1 MVFIK
6 NTLISAAAYLL
17 TSTNHVDARESVK
30 ENLTKEQSFAFN
42 NARRNGNR
50 ANTYKKAQKSQRDK
64 NPDHVSKHKVPL
76 VEEDTSLFYDYC
88 TLAGDRLEDGPDN
101 FNNYLGVSG
110 ALYTDMTFEGREQLY
125 WEGHST
131 LQ

>member
-50 ANTYKKAQKSQRDK
+50 ANTYKKA
-64 NPDHVSKHKVPL
+64 
-76 VEEDTSLFYDYC
+76 
-88 TLAGDRLEDGPDN
+88 
-101 FNNYLGVSG
+101 
-110 ALYTDMTFEGREQLY
+110 
-125 WEGHST
+125 
-131 LQ
+131 